1 MIATNGIQVGPFY
14 IPPFTAH
21 PGQIVLI
28 HFPNHPDFLS
38 ATRQL
43 ANILI
48 NTTSSLTHEPGNTF
62 RRVDTPLDMECDW
75 RNRFYPTSV
84 QRYIRRNGNPEND
97 PAQRAV
103 SLTGVTPWTAVNQI
117 PNAYRK
123 LIALCTTLSWTNKI
137 IFDLA
142 GLGPPG
148 GIAAFQLVK
157 ESIGTS
163 GIAIFTDNYDEF
175 KGQCSQYIP
184 VTFKDKTENASQAI
198 MPG

>member
-1 MIATNGIQVGPFY
+1 MIVTNGIQVGPFY

-21 PGQIVLI
+21 PGQIVLV

-48 NTTSSLTHEPGNTF
+48 NTSGPLTHEPGDAF

-97 PAQRAV
+97 PSPRAL
-103 SLTGVTPWTAVNQI
+103 SLTGVTPRTSVNQI
-117 PNAYRK
+117 PNGYRK

-157 ESIGTS
+157 ESIGTT

-184 VTFKDKTENASQAI
+184 VTFKDKNEDTFQAI